1 MVLVGMPLSC
11 HSKSDA
17 LCNLFKNQMS
27 SARNPSRQH
36 SKADALCH
44 CLKSVRNNV
53 NIIWYNNLPVRYP
66 HPECILMLKGI
77 LEGHTDDVQTSSC
90 IFESATMWLASTSSM
105 G

>member
-36 SKADALCH
+36 YKADALSPS
-44 CLKSVRNNV
+44 LKSVRNNV
-53 NIIWYNNLPVRYP
+53 NIIWYNNLTVRYP
-66 HPECILMLKGI
+66 HPDGILM
-77 LEGHTDDVQTSSC
+77 
-90 IFESATMWLASTSSM
+90 
-105 G
+105 